1 MASFKMINSRTKIYN
16 SDGSRIYNTFNST
29 GLVNKYENHNSRFD
43 SRNKGRK
50 SDLVDSNGNKLNSC
64 SCTIAGCGKQCCRN
78 YFLIQNINF
87 KLWKFKSTYGFDY
100 GTVLAPGNKIFMGYI
115 DPQNTP
121 PPTPSFIE
129 EIGIIEDILFPNSNA
144 CIPLGEINAHDCSG
158 AFPIN
163 VRIIVRSSGNSCVLK
178 ERFINTPQKTTGLF
192 FKNPNGGNFIGG
204 VWTGIKNIDPL
215 VSVEHESYKVLGS
228 SKVGAPYRA
237 PIAGYRKT
245 LACCCRSNKGNSN
258 CYKGCLGPSYIEL
271 SGTDKFQTPMPMR
284 GEYVYLKN
292 GTFFG
297 TVTDFGYSSQGPQ
310 LRFSFKNDNTI
321 EKKIHQLIINQSNS
335 QIYLYRADGSL
346 YQYQPFTF
354 NPKFKKNLCV
364 SKEATNDVYKDSY
377 AISCQQDTRV
387 CYDRRIRSGM
397 QPKQQFCVEYKDK
410 RSGKKHKR
418 LLCPTDT
425 GWQKPYSFSYS
436 QYNKNR
442 AMNTYERGLER
453 NLRLQGAPGSACP
466 YGSAC
471 FGGTKPCCE
480 KSLYRKSGGNSCL
493 HCITS
498 GPCNQQTI
506 FYYVNTTTDP
516 TKRVKLF
523 SPGNTILFD
532 GQPIGSIESSVWS
545 ILGQTVKMNI
555 KLNNCKNTIENI
567 NGVEVKGQ
575 NGNNISN
582 GNASAIGLLKI
593 NTANVKPP
601 KNALTVW
608 KPNNN
613 KFKVQGAVTS
623 GGRLERLKL
632 DTIKAANSK
641 CRKGRRC
648 DINGNG
654 NGPYFAG
661 KPRFTGWMFNGR
673 HREIVCGNKYRQQ
686 PFGIPQLTNK
696 RRSTRPNHGK
706 SNWNPRSEGT
716 YGLYQ
721 RDTVTRRAPGCECP
735 KKVCDTKLCPNG
747 FSMDV
752 LAQDTNKY
760 LLPCPPQEEGSSDAT
775 NDPIPGDDPVI
786 VIPDEPA
793 EPEWIYS
800 GKWPRFTRNNGVA
813 GSYAGY
819 NEYSFTVINPPTQG
833 DVFPRHLLPQ
843 NAVNTFTPKY
853 IFNNNV
859 YEIIYF
865 VPNNLV
871 TIGGFLAGGCQII
884 VRAPNLPIP
893 TGTTLLSLLIGNCCE
908 IDVANGSWSQDQI
921 LISEPSFSP
930 PFPTGNPFPAST
942 LNPEQV
948 TLFTFVSNSLPLPP
962 SPIWNCSPCP
972 FTPPGTQTNQPLPA
986 GQQFTLSLS

>member
-64 SCTIAGCGKQCCRN
+64 SCTIAGCGTQCCRN

-121 PPTPSFIE
+121 PPSPSYIE

-204 VWTGIKNIDPL
+204 VWTGIKNLDPT

-245 LACCCRSNKGNSN
+245 LACCCRSNRGNSN

-271 SGTDKFQTPMPMR
+271 SLPTNIKFQTPMPMR

-321 EKKIHQLIINQSNS
+321 EKKIHQLILNQSNS

-354 NPKFKKNLCV
+354 NPKFEKNLCL

-506 FYYVNTTTDP
+506 FYYVNVVSDP
-516 TKRVKLF
+516 ITKNPFFDK
-523 SPGNTILFD
+523 GNIIYFD

-800 GKWPRFTRNNGVA
+800 GKWKRFARNGNIVIG
-813 GSYAGY
+813 GYAGY
-819 NEYSFTVINPPTQG
+819 NKYSFSDLTPGSLGG
-833 DVFPRHLLPQ
+833 DVFPRHLLPSG
-843 NAVNTFTPKY
+843 AVNLFNPTY
-853 IFNNNV
+853 NNN
-859 YEIIYF
+859 EIIYF
-865 VPNNLV
+865 VPSNV
-871 TIGGFLAGGCQII
+871 TTPQGAFGGGCQII
-884 VRAPNLPIP
+884 VRAPNLNAP

-908 IDVANGSWSQDQI
+908 IANGSWTATQI
-921 LISEPSFSP
+921 YIAEPSFSP

-948 TLFTFVSNSLPLPP
+948 TLFTYTNINFPP
-962 SPIWNCSPCP
+962 TPIWNCSPCQ
-972 FTPPGTQTNQPLPA
+972 FTPPGIPTNQPLPA

>member
-64 SCTIAGCGKQCCRN
+64 SCTITGCGTQCCRN

-100 GTVLAPGNKIFMGYI
+100 GTVLEPGNKIFMGYI

-121 PPTPSFIE
+121 PPTPSSIE

-204 VWTGIKNIDPL
+204 VWTGIKNLDPSI
-215 VSVEHESYKVLGS
+215 SVEHESYKVLGS

-271 SGTDKFQTPMPMR
+271 SLPTNIKFQTPMPMR

-321 EKKIHQLIINQSNS
+321 EKKIQQLNHNQSNN
-335 QIYLYRADGSL
+335 QISLYRADGSL
-346 YQYQPFTF
+346 YQYMPFTF

-418 LLCPTDT
+418 LLCPTDS

-442 AMNTYERGLER
+442 AMNTYERGLEK
-453 NLRLQGAPGSACP
+453 NLPIQDDSNSSCPQGEKCKNSLYPNS
-466 YGSAC
+466 
-471 FGGTKPCCE
+471 TCCE
-480 KSLYRKSGGNSCL
+480 KSQYRKSGGNACINCL
-493 HCITS
+493 
-498 GPCNQQTI
+498 
-506 FYYVNTTTDP
+506 P
-516 TKRVKLF
+516 T
-523 SPGNTILFD
+523 
-532 GQPIGSIESSVWS
+532 
-545 ILGQTVKMNI
+545 
-555 KLNNCKNTIENI
+555 NNP
-567 NGVEVKGQ
+567 
-575 NGNNISN
+575 
-582 GNASAIGLLKI
+582 SANLLS
-593 NTANVKPP
+593 
-601 KNALTVW
+601 KNAVTVW
-608 KPNNN
+608 KPNNK
-613 KFKVQGAVTS
+613 KFKVQGAVCAGS
-623 GGRLERLKL
+623 RMERLKL
-632 DTIKAANSK
+632 DTIRSANSK
-641 CRKGRRC
+641 CKRGEINERC
-648 DINGNG
+648 HPDGNG
-654 NGPYFAG
+654 KGKYFAG
-661 KPRFTGWMFNGR
+661 KPRFTGWMYNAKHLER
-673 HREIVCGNKYRQQ
+673 VWPNRNISAIRYRPQ

-696 RRSTRPNHGK
+696 GRSTRSNHGQP
-706 SNWNPRSEGT
+706 NWKPHSSGT
-716 YGLYQ
+716 YGYNQ
-721 RDTVTRRAPGCECP
+721 RTDSHNIRAPGY
-735 KKVCDTKLCPNG
+735 G
-747 FSMDV
+747 
-752 LAQDTNKY
+752 NK
-760 LLPCPPQEEGSSDAT
+760 CVADC
-775 NDPIPGDDPVI
+775 PIPDCVEPIGRTFKEWS
-786 VIPDEPA
+786 DEY
-793 EPEWIYS
+793 EGI
-800 GKWPRFTRNNGVA
+800 NNARYQGNRKCQEKA
-813 GSYAGY
+813 TFSIK
-819 NEYSFTVINPPTQG
+819 TVNP
-833 DVFPRHLLPQ
+833 
-843 NAVNTFTPKY
+843 
-853 IFNNNV
+853 
-859 YEIIYF
+859 
-865 VPNNLV
+865 
-871 TIGGFLAGGCQII
+871 
-884 VRAPNLPIP
+884 
-893 TGTTLLSLLIGNCCE
+893 
-908 IDVANGSWSQDQI
+908 
-921 LISEPSFSP
+921 
-930 PFPTGNPFPAST
+930 
-942 LNPEQV
+942 
-948 TLFTFVSNSLPLPP
+948 
-962 SPIWNCSPCP
+962 
-972 FTPPGTQTNQPLPA
+972 
-986 GQQFTLSLS
+986 

>member
-64 SCTIAGCGKQCCRN
+64 SCTITGCGTQCCRN

-121 PPTPSFIE
+121 PPTPSSIE

-144 CIPLGEINAHDCSG
+144 CIPLGEINAPDCSG

-204 VWTGIKNIDPL
+204 VWTGIKNLDPS

-271 SGTDKFQTPMPMR
+271 SLRTNIKFQTPMPMR

-321 EKKIHQLIINQSNS
+321 EKKIQQLNHNQSNN
-335 QIYLYRADGSL
+335 QISLYRADGSL

-354 NPKFKKNLCV
+354 NHNLEKNLCV

-418 LLCPTDT
+418 LLCPTDS

-442 AMNTYERGLER
+442 AMNTYERGLEK
-453 NLRLQGAPGSACP
+453 NLPIQDDSNSSCPQGEKCKNSLYPNS
-466 YGSAC
+466 
-471 FGGTKPCCE
+471 TCCE
-480 KSLYRKSGGNSCL
+480 KSQYRKSGGNACINCL
-493 HCITS
+493 
-498 GPCNQQTI
+498 
-506 FYYVNTTTDP
+506 P
-516 TKRVKLF
+516 T
-523 SPGNTILFD
+523 
-532 GQPIGSIESSVWS
+532 
-545 ILGQTVKMNI
+545 
-555 KLNNCKNTIENI
+555 NNP
-567 NGVEVKGQ
+567 
-575 NGNNISN
+575 
-582 GNASAIGLLKI
+582 SANLLS
-593 NTANVKPP
+593 
-601 KNALTVW
+601 KNAVTVW
-608 KPNNN
+608 KPNNK
-613 KFKVQGAVTS
+613 KFKVQGAVCAGS
-623 GGRLERLKL
+623 RMERLKL
-632 DTIKAANSK
+632 DTIRSANSK
-641 CRKGRRC
+641 CKRGETNERC
-648 DINGNG
+648 HPDGNG
-654 NGPYFAG
+654 KGKYFAG
-661 KPRFTGWMFNGR
+661 KPRFTGWMYNAKHLER
-673 HREIVCGNKYRQQ
+673 VWPNRNISAIRYRPQ

-696 RRSTRPNHGK
+696 GRSTRSNHGQP
-706 SNWNPRSEGT
+706 NWKPHSSGT
-716 YGLYQ
+716 YGYNQ
-721 RDTVTRRAPGCECP
+721 RTDSHNIRAPGY
-735 KKVCDTKLCPNG
+735 G
-747 FSMDV
+747 
-752 LAQDTNKY
+752 NK
-760 LLPCPPQEEGSSDAT
+760 CVADC
-775 NDPIPGDDPVI
+775 PIPDCVEPIGRTFKEWS
-786 VIPDEPA
+786 DEY
-793 EPEWIYS
+793 EGI
-800 GKWPRFTRNNGVA
+800 NNARYQGNRKCQEKA
-813 GSYAGY
+813 TFSIK
-819 NEYSFTVINPPTQG
+819 TVNP
-833 DVFPRHLLPQ
+833 
-843 NAVNTFTPKY
+843 
-853 IFNNNV
+853 
-859 YEIIYF
+859 
-865 VPNNLV
+865 
-871 TIGGFLAGGCQII
+871 
-884 VRAPNLPIP
+884 
-893 TGTTLLSLLIGNCCE
+893 
-908 IDVANGSWSQDQI
+908 
-921 LISEPSFSP
+921 
-930 PFPTGNPFPAST
+930 
-942 LNPEQV
+942 
-948 TLFTFVSNSLPLPP
+948 
-962 SPIWNCSPCP
+962 
-972 FTPPGTQTNQPLPA
+972 
-986 GQQFTLSLS
+986 

>member
-16 SDGSRIYNTFNST
+16 SNGSRIYNTFNST

-64 SCTIAGCGKQCCRN
+64 SCTITGCGKQCCRN

-87 KLWKFKSTYGFDY
+87 NLWKFKSTYGFDY

-121 PPTPSFIE
+121 PPTPSYIK

-204 VWTGIKNIDPL
+204 VWTGIKNLDPT

-321 EKKIHQLIINQSNS
+321 EKKIHQLILNQSNS

-453 NLRLQGAPGSACP
+453 NLPTQGDLNSNCP
-466 YGSAC
+466 KGKKCKKSLYRNS
-471 FGGTKPCCE
+471 TCCE
-480 KSLYRKSGGNSCL
+480 KSQYRKSGGNACCL
-493 HCITS
+493 
-498 GPCNQQTI
+498 
-506 FYYVNTTTDP
+506 P
-516 TKRVKLF
+516 T
-523 SPGNTILFD
+523 
-532 GQPIGSIESSVWS
+532 
-545 ILGQTVKMNI
+545 
-555 KLNNCKNTIENI
+555 NNP
-567 NGVEVKGQ
+567 
-575 NGNNISN
+575 
-582 GNASAIGLLKI
+582 SANLLS
-593 NTANVKPP
+593 
-601 KNALTVW
+601 KNAVTVW
-608 KPNNN
+608 KPNNK
-613 KFKVQGAVTS
+613 KFKVQGAVCAGS
-623 GGRLERLKL
+623 RMERLKL
-632 DTIKAANSK
+632 DTIRSANSK
-641 CRKGRRC
+641 CKNGETNERC
-648 DINGNG
+648 DKHGNG
-654 NGPYFAG
+654 KGKYFAG
-661 KPRFTGWMFNGR
+661 KPRFTGWMYNAKHLER
-673 HREIVCGNKYRQQ
+673 VWPNKNISAIRYRPQ

-696 RRSTRPNHGK
+696 GRSTRSNHGQP
-706 SNWNPRSEGT
+706 NWKPHSSGT
-716 YGLYQ
+716 YGYNQ
-721 RDTVTRRAPGCECP
+721 RTDSHNIRAPGY
-735 KKVCDTKLCPNG
+735 G
-747 FSMDV
+747 
-752 LAQDTNKY
+752 NK
-760 LLPCPPQEEGSSDAT
+760 CVADC
-775 NDPIPGDDPVI
+775 PIPDCVEPIGRTFKEWS
-786 VIPDEPA
+786 DEYEGINNA
-793 EPEWIYS
+793 RYQGNRKCQEKILFSAKNYS
-800 GKWPRFTRNNGVA
+800 P
-813 GSYAGY
+813 
-819 NEYSFTVINPPTQG
+819 I
-833 DVFPRHLLPQ
+833 
-843 NAVNTFTPKY
+843 NTF
-853 IFNNNV
+853 
-859 YEIIYF
+859 
-865 VPNNLV
+865 
-871 TIGGFLAGGCQII
+871 
-884 VRAPNLPIP
+884 
-893 TGTTLLSLLIGNCCE
+893 
-908 IDVANGSWSQDQI
+908 
-921 LISEPSFSP
+921 
-930 PFPTGNPFPAST
+930 
-942 LNPEQV
+942 
-948 TLFTFVSNSLPLPP
+948 
-962 SPIWNCSPCP
+962 
-972 FTPPGTQTNQPLPA
+972 
-986 GQQFTLSLS
+986 

>member
-64 SCTIAGCGKQCCRN
+64 SCTITGCGTQCCRN

-121 PPTPSFIE
+121 PPTPSSIE

-144 CIPLGEINAHDCSG
+144 CIPLGEINAPDCSG

-204 VWTGIKNIDPL
+204 VWTGIKNLDPS

-271 SGTDKFQTPMPMR
+271 SLPTNIKFQTPMPMR

-321 EKKIHQLIINQSNS
+321 EKKIQQLNHNQSNS
-335 QIYLYRADGSL
+335 QISLYRADGSL

-354 NPKFKKNLCV
+354 NHNLEKNLCV

-418 LLCPTDT
+418 LLCPTDS

-442 AMNTYERGLER
+442 AMNTYERGLEK
-453 NLRLQGAPGSACP
+453 NLPIQDDSNSSCPQGEKCKNSLYPNS
-466 YGSAC
+466 
-471 FGGTKPCCE
+471 TCCE
-480 KSLYRKSGGNSCL
+480 KSQYRKSGGNACINCL
-493 HCITS
+493 
-498 GPCNQQTI
+498 
-506 FYYVNTTTDP
+506 P
-516 TKRVKLF
+516 T
-523 SPGNTILFD
+523 
-532 GQPIGSIESSVWS
+532 
-545 ILGQTVKMNI
+545 
-555 KLNNCKNTIENI
+555 NNP
-567 NGVEVKGQ
+567 
-575 NGNNISN
+575 
-582 GNASAIGLLKI
+582 SANLLS
-593 NTANVKPP
+593 
-601 KNALTVW
+601 KNAVTVW
-608 KPNNN
+608 KPNNK
-613 KFKVQGAVTS
+613 KFKVQGAVCAGS
-623 GGRLERLKL
+623 RMERLKL
-632 DTIKAANSK
+632 DTIRSANSK
-641 CRKGRRC
+641 CKRGETNERC
-648 DINGNG
+648 HPDGNG
-654 NGPYFAG
+654 KGKYFAG
-661 KPRFTGWMFNGR
+661 KPRFTGWMYNAKHLER
-673 HREIVCGNKYRQQ
+673 VWPNRNISAIRYRPQ

-696 RRSTRPNHGK
+696 GRSTRSNHG
-706 SNWNPRSEGT
+706 
-716 YGLYQ
+716 Q
-721 RDTVTRRAPGCECP
+721 
-735 KKVCDTKLCPNG
+735 
-747 FSMDV
+747 
-752 LAQDTNKY
+752 
-760 LLPCPPQEEGSSDAT
+760 
-775 NDPIPGDDPVI
+775 
-786 VIPDEPA
+786 
-793 EPEWIYS
+793 
-800 GKWPRFTRNNGVA
+800 
-813 GSYAGY
+813 
-819 NEYSFTVINPPTQG
+819 PT
-833 DVFPRHLLPQ
+833 LE
-843 NAVNTFTPKY
+843 T
-853 IFNNNV
+853 
-859 YEIIYF
+859 
-865 VPNNLV
+865 
-871 TIGGFLAGGCQII
+871 
-884 VRAPNLPIP
+884 
-893 TGTTLLSLLIGNCCE
+893 SLL
-908 IDVANGSWSQDQI
+908 
-921 LISEPSFSP
+921 
-930 PFPTGNPFPAST
+930 
-942 LNPEQV
+942 
-948 TLFTFVSNSLPLPP
+948 
-962 SPIWNCSPCP
+962 WN
-972 FTPPGTQTNQPLPA
+972 LWI
-986 GQQFTLSLS
+986 

>member
-64 SCTIAGCGKQCCRN
+64 SCTITGCGTQCCRN

-100 GTVLAPGNKIFMGYI
+100 GTVLEPGNKIFMGYI

-121 PPTPSFIE
+121 PPTPSSIE

-204 VWTGIKNIDPL
+204 VWTGIKNLDPS

-271 SGTDKFQTPMPMR
+271 SLPTNIKFQTPMPMR

-321 EKKIHQLIINQSNS
+321 EKKIHQLILNQSNS

-346 YQYQPFTF
+346 YQYMPFTF

-418 LLCPTDT
+418 LLCPTDS

-442 AMNTYERGLER
+442 AMNTYERGLEK
-453 NLRLQGAPGSACP
+453 NLPIQDDSNSSCPQGEKCKNSLYPNS
-466 YGSAC
+466 
-471 FGGTKPCCE
+471 TCCE
-480 KSLYRKSGGNSCL
+480 KSQYRKSGGNACINCL
-493 HCITS
+493 
-498 GPCNQQTI
+498 
-506 FYYVNTTTDP
+506 P
-516 TKRVKLF
+516 T
-523 SPGNTILFD
+523 
-532 GQPIGSIESSVWS
+532 
-545 ILGQTVKMNI
+545 
-555 KLNNCKNTIENI
+555 NNP
-567 NGVEVKGQ
+567 
-575 NGNNISN
+575 
-582 GNASAIGLLKI
+582 SANLLS
-593 NTANVKPP
+593 
-601 KNALTVW
+601 KNAVTVW
-608 KPNNN
+608 KPNNK
-613 KFKVQGAVTS
+613 KFKVQGAVCAGS
-623 GGRLERLKL
+623 RMERLKL
-632 DTIKAANSK
+632 DTIRSANSK
-641 CRKGRRC
+641 CKRGEINERC
-648 DINGNG
+648 HPDGNG
-654 NGPYFAG
+654 KGKYFAG
-661 KPRFTGWMFNGR
+661 KPRFTGWMYNAKHLER
-673 HREIVCGNKYRQQ
+673 VWPNRNISAIRYRPQ

-696 RRSTRPNHGK
+696 GRSTRSNHGQPTWK
-706 SNWNPRSEGT
+706 PHSSGT
-716 YGLYQ
+716 YGYNQ
-721 RDTVTRRAPGCECP
+721 RTDSHNIRAPGY
-735 KKVCDTKLCPNG
+735 G
-747 FSMDV
+747 
-752 LAQDTNKY
+752 NK
-760 LLPCPPQEEGSSDAT
+760 C
-775 NDPIPGDDPVI
+775 
-786 VIPDEPA
+786 
-793 EPEWIYS
+793 
-800 GKWPRFTRNNGVA
+800 
-813 GSYAGY
+813 
-819 NEYSFTVINPPTQG
+819 
-833 DVFPRHLLPQ
+833 
-843 NAVNTFTPKY
+843 
-853 IFNNNV
+853 
-859 YEIIYF
+859 
-865 VPNNLV
+865 
-871 TIGGFLAGGCQII
+871 
-884 VRAPNLPIP
+884 
-893 TGTTLLSLLIGNCCE
+893 
-908 IDVANGSWSQDQI
+908 VANCPMPDCVKPIGKRTFKEWSDEYEGINNARYQGNRKCQ
-921 LISEPSFSP
+921 EKATFSIK
-930 PFPTGNPFPAST
+930 TVNP
-942 LNPEQV
+942 
-948 TLFTFVSNSLPLPP
+948 
-962 SPIWNCSPCP
+962 
-972 FTPPGTQTNQPLPA
+972 
-986 GQQFTLSLS
+986 

>member
-64 SCTIAGCGKQCCRN
+64 SCTIAGCGTQCCRN

-121 PPTPSFIE
+121 PPTPSYIE

-204 VWTGIKNIDPL
+204 VWTGIKNLDPT

-245 LACCCRSNKGNSN
+245 LACCCRSNRGNSN

-271 SGTDKFQTPMPMR
+271 SLPTNIKFQTPMPMR

-321 EKKIHQLIINQSNS
+321 EKKIHQLILNQSNS

-354 NPKFKKNLCV
+354 NPKFEKNLCV

-506 FYYVNTTTDP
+506 FYYVNVVSDP
-516 TKRVKLF
+516 ITKNPFFDK
-523 SPGNTILFD
+523 GNIIYFD

-800 GKWPRFTRNNGVA
+800 GKWKRFARNGNIVIG
-813 GSYAGY
+813 GYAGY
-819 NEYSFTVINPPTQG
+819 NKYSFSDLTPGSLGG
-833 DVFPRHLLPQ
+833 DVFPRHLLPSG
-843 NAVNTFTPKY
+843 AVNLFNPTY
-853 IFNNNV
+853 NNN
-859 YEIIYF
+859 EIIYF
-865 VPNNLV
+865 VPSNV
-871 TIGGFLAGGCQII
+871 TTPQGAFGGGCQII
-884 VRAPNLPIP
+884 VRAPNLNAP

-908 IDVANGSWSQDQI
+908 IANGSWTATQI
-921 LISEPSFSP
+921 YIAEPSFSP

-948 TLFTFVSNSLPLPP
+948 TLFTYTNINFPP
-962 SPIWNCSPCP
+962 TPIWNCSPCQ
-972 FTPPGTQTNQPLPA
+972 FTPPGIPTNQPLPA

>member
-64 SCTIAGCGKQCCRN
+64 SCTIAGCGTQCCRN

-87 KLWKFKSTYGFDY
+87 NLWKHKSTYGFDY

-121 PPTPSFIE
+121 PPTPSSIE

-178 ERFINTPQKTTGLF
+178 ERFINTPHKTTGLF

-245 LACCCRSNKGNSN
+245 LACCCRSNRGNSN

-321 EKKIHQLIINQSNS
+321 KKKIQQLKHNQSNN
-335 QIYLYRADGSL
+335 QISLYRADGSL

-410 RSGKKHKR
+410 QSGKKHKR

-453 NLRLQGAPGSACP
+453 NLRLQGVPGSACP

-506 FYYVNTTTDP
+506 FYYVNVVSDP
-516 TKRVKLF
+516 ITKNPFFDK
-523 SPGNTILFD
+523 GNIIYFD

-800 GKWPRFTRNNGVA
+800 GKWPRITRNNTFVG
-813 GSYAGY
+813 GYAGY
-819 NEYSFTVINPPTQG
+819 NEYSFTVMNPNTQG

-853 IFNNNV
+853 IYNNNV

-865 VPNNLV
+865 VPNNLA
-871 TIGGFLAGGCQII
+871 TIGGSLTGGCQII
-884 VRAPNLPIP
+884 VRAPNLNAP
-893 TGTTLLSLLIGNCCE
+893 TGTTLLELLIGNCCE
-908 IDVANGSWSQDQI
+908 IANGSWTATQI
-921 LISEPSFSP
+921 YIAEPSFSP

-948 TLFTFVSNSLPLPP
+948 TLFTYTNINFPP
-962 SPIWNCSPCP
+962 TPIWNCSPCQ
-972 FTPPGTQTNQPLPA
+972 FTPPGIPTNQPLPA

>member
-16 SDGSRIYNTFNST
+16 SNGSRIYNTFNST

-64 SCTIAGCGKQCCRN
+64 SCTITGCGKQCCRN

-87 KLWKFKSTYGFDY
+87 NLWKFKSTYGFDY

-121 PPTPSFIE
+121 PPTPSYIK

-204 VWTGIKNIDPL
+204 VWTGIKNLDPT

-321 EKKIHQLIINQSNS
+321 EKKIHQLILNQSNS

-471 FGGTKPCCE
+471 FGGTKTKPCCE

-506 FYYVNTTTDP
+506 FYYVNTAFDP
-516 TKRVKLF
+516 IPKNQTFF
-523 SPGNTILFD
+523 SPGNIIYFD
-532 GQPIGSIESSVWS
+532 GHPIGSIESSVWS

-555 KLNNCKNTIENI
+555 KLDNCKNTIENI
-567 NGVEVKGQ
+567 NGVEVKGPT
-575 NGNNISN
+575 GNNIPN
-582 GNASAIGLLKI
+582 NIAIAIGLLKI

-800 GKWPRFTRNNGVA
+800 GKWKRFARNGNIVIG
-813 GSYAGY
+813 GYAGY
-819 NEYSFTVINPPTQG
+819 NKYSFSDLTPGSLGG
-833 DVFPRHLLPQ
+833 DVFPRHLLPSG
-843 NAVNTFTPKY
+843 AVNLFNPTY
-853 IFNNNV
+853 NNN
-859 YEIIYF
+859 EIIYF
-865 VPNNLV
+865 VPSNV
-871 TIGGFLAGGCQII
+871 TTPQGAFGGGCQII
-884 VRAPNLPIP
+884 VRGTNNPQPNNILLTKLTGDCCVLTGGTWTTTPLTIGPP
-893 TGTTLLSLLIGNCCE
+893 TFN
-908 IDVANGSWSQDQI
+908 V
-921 LISEPSFSP
+921 
-930 PFPTGNPFPAST
+930 PFPVTNPLTA
-942 LNPEQV
+942 PEQV
-948 TLFTFVSNSLPLPP
+948 TLFTYTNNSFPP

-972 FTPPGTQTNQPLPA
+972 FNFTGSTPTNQPLPA

>member
-64 SCTIAGCGKQCCRN
+64 SCTITGCGTQCCRN

-121 PPTPSFIE
+121 PPTPSSIE

-144 CIPLGEINAHDCSG
+144 CIPLGEINAPDCSG

-204 VWTGIKNIDPL
+204 VWTGIKNLDPS

-271 SGTDKFQTPMPMR
+271 SLPTNIKFQTPMPMR

-321 EKKIHQLIINQSNS
+321 EKKIQQLNHNQSNN
-335 QIYLYRADGSL
+335 QISLYRADGSL

-354 NPKFKKNLCV
+354 NHNLEKNLCV

-418 LLCPTDT
+418 LLCPTDS

-442 AMNTYERGLER
+442 AMNTYERGLEK
-453 NLRLQGAPGSACP
+453 NLPIQDDSNSSCPQGEKCKNSLYPNS
-466 YGSAC
+466 
-471 FGGTKPCCE
+471 TCCE
-480 KSLYRKSGGNSCL
+480 KSQYRKSGGNACINCL
-493 HCITS
+493 
-498 GPCNQQTI
+498 
-506 FYYVNTTTDP
+506 P
-516 TKRVKLF
+516 T
-523 SPGNTILFD
+523 
-532 GQPIGSIESSVWS
+532 
-545 ILGQTVKMNI
+545 
-555 KLNNCKNTIENI
+555 NNP
-567 NGVEVKGQ
+567 
-575 NGNNISN
+575 
-582 GNASAIGLLKI
+582 SANLLS
-593 NTANVKPP
+593 
-601 KNALTVW
+601 KNAVTVW
-608 KPNNN
+608 KPNNK
-613 KFKVQGAVTS
+613 KFKVQGAVCAGS
-623 GGRLERLKL
+623 RMERLKL
-632 DTIKAANSK
+632 DTIRSANSK
-641 CRKGRRC
+641 CKRGETNERC
-648 DINGNG
+648 HPDGNG
-654 NGPYFAG
+654 KGKYFAG
-661 KPRFTGWMFNGR
+661 KPRFTGWMYNAKHLER
-673 HREIVCGNKYRQQ
+673 VWPNRNISAIRYRPQ

-696 RRSTRPNHGK
+696 GRSTRSNHGQP
-706 SNWNPRSEGT
+706 NWKPHSSGT
-716 YGLYQ
+716 YGYNQ
-721 RDTVTRRAPGCECP
+721 RTDSHNIRAPGY
-735 KKVCDTKLCPNG
+735 G
-747 FSMDV
+747 
-752 LAQDTNKY
+752 NK
-760 LLPCPPQEEGSSDAT
+760 CVADC
-775 NDPIPGDDPVI
+775 PIPDCVEPIGRTFKEWS
-786 VIPDEPA
+786 DEY
-793 EPEWIYS
+793 EGI
-800 GKWPRFTRNNGVA
+800 NNARYQGNRKCQEKA
-813 GSYAGY
+813 TFSIK
-819 NEYSFTVINPPTQG
+819 TVNP
-833 DVFPRHLLPQ
+833 
-843 NAVNTFTPKY
+843 
-853 IFNNNV
+853 
-859 YEIIYF
+859 
-865 VPNNLV
+865 
-871 TIGGFLAGGCQII
+871 
-884 VRAPNLPIP
+884 
-893 TGTTLLSLLIGNCCE
+893 
-908 IDVANGSWSQDQI
+908 
-921 LISEPSFSP
+921 
-930 PFPTGNPFPAST
+930 
-942 LNPEQV
+942 
-948 TLFTFVSNSLPLPP
+948 
-962 SPIWNCSPCP
+962 
-972 FTPPGTQTNQPLPA
+972 
-986 GQQFTLSLS
+986 

>member
-64 SCTIAGCGKQCCRN
+64 SCTITGCGTQCCRN

-100 GTVLAPGNKIFMGYI
+100 GTVLEPGNKIFMGYI

-121 PPTPSFIE
+121 PPTPSSIE

-204 VWTGIKNIDPL
+204 VWTGIKNLDPS

-271 SGTDKFQTPMPMR
+271 SLPTNIKFQTPMPMR

-321 EKKIHQLIINQSNS
+321 EKKIHQLILNQSNS

-346 YQYQPFTF
+346 YQYMPFTF

-418 LLCPTDT
+418 LLCPTDS

-442 AMNTYERGLER
+442 AMNTYERGLEK
-453 NLRLQGAPGSACP
+453 NLPIQDDSNSSCPQGEKCKNSLYPNS
-466 YGSAC
+466 
-471 FGGTKPCCE
+471 TCCE
-480 KSLYRKSGGNSCL
+480 KSQYRKSGGNACINCL
-493 HCITS
+493 
-498 GPCNQQTI
+498 
-506 FYYVNTTTDP
+506 P
-516 TKRVKLF
+516 T
-523 SPGNTILFD
+523 
-532 GQPIGSIESSVWS
+532 
-545 ILGQTVKMNI
+545 
-555 KLNNCKNTIENI
+555 NNP
-567 NGVEVKGQ
+567 
-575 NGNNISN
+575 
-582 GNASAIGLLKI
+582 SANLLS
-593 NTANVKPP
+593 
-601 KNALTVW
+601 KNAVTVW
-608 KPNNN
+608 KPNNK
-613 KFKVQGAVTS
+613 KFKVQGAVCAGS
-623 GGRLERLKL
+623 RMERLKL
-632 DTIKAANSK
+632 DTIRSANSK
-641 CRKGRRC
+641 CKRGEINERC
-648 DINGNG
+648 HPDGNG
-654 NGPYFAG
+654 KGKYFAG
-661 KPRFTGWMFNGR
+661 KPRFTGWMYNAKHLER
-673 HREIVCGNKYRQQ
+673 VWPNRNISAIRYRPQ

-696 RRSTRPNHGK
+696 GRSTRSNHGQPTWK
-706 SNWNPRSEGT
+706 PHSSGT
-716 YGLYQ
+716 YGYNQ
-721 RDTVTRRAPGCECP
+721 RTDSHNIRAPGY
-735 KKVCDTKLCPNG
+735 G
-747 FSMDV
+747 
-752 LAQDTNKY
+752 NK
-760 LLPCPPQEEGSSDAT
+760 C
-775 NDPIPGDDPVI
+775 
-786 VIPDEPA
+786 
-793 EPEWIYS
+793 
-800 GKWPRFTRNNGVA
+800 
-813 GSYAGY
+813 
-819 NEYSFTVINPPTQG
+819 
-833 DVFPRHLLPQ
+833 
-843 NAVNTFTPKY
+843 
-853 IFNNNV
+853 
-859 YEIIYF
+859 
-865 VPNNLV
+865 
-871 TIGGFLAGGCQII
+871 
-884 VRAPNLPIP
+884 
-893 TGTTLLSLLIGNCCE
+893 
-908 IDVANGSWSQDQI
+908 VANCPMPDCVKPIGKRTFKEWSDEYEGINNARYQGNRKCQ
-921 LISEPSFSP
+921 EKATFSIK
-930 PFPTGNPFPAST
+930 T
-942 LNPEQV
+942 
-948 TLFTFVSNSLPLPP
+948 
-962 SPIWNCSPCP
+962 
-972 FTPPGTQTNQPLPA
+972 
-986 GQQFTLSLS
+986 

>member
-64 SCTIAGCGKQCCRN
+64 SCTITGCGTQCCRN

-100 GTVLAPGNKIFMGYI
+100 GTVLEPGNKIFMGYI

-121 PPTPSFIE
+121 PPTPSSIE

-204 VWTGIKNIDPL
+204 VWTGIKNLDPS

-271 SGTDKFQTPMPMR
+271 SLPTNIKFQTPMPMR

-321 EKKIHQLIINQSNS
+321 EKKIHQLILNQSNS

-354 NPKFKKNLCV
+354 NHNLEKNLCV

-418 LLCPTDT
+418 LLCPTDS

-442 AMNTYERGLER
+442 AMNTYERGLEK
-453 NLRLQGAPGSACP
+453 NLPIQDDSNSSCPQGEKCKNSLYPNS
-466 YGSAC
+466 
-471 FGGTKPCCE
+471 TCCE
-480 KSLYRKSGGNSCL
+480 KSQYRKSGGNACINCL
-493 HCITS
+493 
-498 GPCNQQTI
+498 
-506 FYYVNTTTDP
+506 P
-516 TKRVKLF
+516 T
-523 SPGNTILFD
+523 
-532 GQPIGSIESSVWS
+532 
-545 ILGQTVKMNI
+545 
-555 KLNNCKNTIENI
+555 NNP
-567 NGVEVKGQ
+567 
-575 NGNNISN
+575 
-582 GNASAIGLLKI
+582 SANLLS
-593 NTANVKPP
+593 
-601 KNALTVW
+601 KNAVTVW
-608 KPNNN
+608 KPNNK
-613 KFKVQGAVTS
+613 KFKVQGAVCAGS
-623 GGRLERLKL
+623 RMERLKL
-632 DTIKAANSK
+632 DTIRSANSK
-641 CRKGRRC
+641 CKRGEINERC
-648 DINGNG
+648 HPDGNG
-654 NGPYFAG
+654 KGKYFAG
-661 KPRFTGWMFNGR
+661 KPRFTGWMYNAKHLER
-673 HREIVCGNKYRQQ
+673 VWPNRNISAIRYRPQ

-696 RRSTRPNHGK
+696 GRSTRSNHGQPTWK
-706 SNWNPRSEGT
+706 PHSSGT
-716 YGLYQ
+716 YGYNQ
-721 RDTVTRRAPGCECP
+721 RTDSHNIRAPGY
-735 KKVCDTKLCPNG
+735 G
-747 FSMDV
+747 
-752 LAQDTNKY
+752 NK
-760 LLPCPPQEEGSSDAT
+760 C
-775 NDPIPGDDPVI
+775 
-786 VIPDEPA
+786 
-793 EPEWIYS
+793 
-800 GKWPRFTRNNGVA
+800 
-813 GSYAGY
+813 
-819 NEYSFTVINPPTQG
+819 
-833 DVFPRHLLPQ
+833 
-843 NAVNTFTPKY
+843 
-853 IFNNNV
+853 
-859 YEIIYF
+859 
-865 VPNNLV
+865 
-871 TIGGFLAGGCQII
+871 
-884 VRAPNLPIP
+884 
-893 TGTTLLSLLIGNCCE
+893 
-908 IDVANGSWSQDQI
+908 VANCPMPDCVKPIGKRTFKEWSDEYEGINNARYQGNRKCQ
-921 LISEPSFSP
+921 EKATFSIK
-930 PFPTGNPFPAST
+930 TVNP
-942 LNPEQV
+942 
-948 TLFTFVSNSLPLPP
+948 
-962 SPIWNCSPCP
+962 
-972 FTPPGTQTNQPLPA
+972 
-986 GQQFTLSLS
+986 

>member
-64 SCTIAGCGKQCCRN
+64 SCTITGCGTQCCRN

-100 GTVLAPGNKIFMGYI
+100 GTVLEPGNKIFMGYI

-121 PPTPSFIE
+121 PPTPSSIE

-204 VWTGIKNIDPL
+204 VWTGIKNLDPS

-271 SGTDKFQTPMPMR
+271 SLPTNIKFQTPMPMR

-321 EKKIHQLIINQSNS
+321 EKKIHQLILNQSNS

-346 YQYQPFTF
+346 YQYMPFTF

-418 LLCPTDT
+418 LLCPTDS

-442 AMNTYERGLER
+442 AMNTYERGLEK
-453 NLRLQGAPGSACP
+453 NLPIQDDSNSSCPQGEKCKNSLYPNS
-466 YGSAC
+466 
-471 FGGTKPCCE
+471 TCCE
-480 KSLYRKSGGNSCL
+480 KSQYRKSGGNACINCL
-493 HCITS
+493 
-498 GPCNQQTI
+498 
-506 FYYVNTTTDP
+506 P
-516 TKRVKLF
+516 T
-523 SPGNTILFD
+523 
-532 GQPIGSIESSVWS
+532 
-545 ILGQTVKMNI
+545 
-555 KLNNCKNTIENI
+555 NNP
-567 NGVEVKGQ
+567 
-575 NGNNISN
+575 
-582 GNASAIGLLKI
+582 SANLLS
-593 NTANVKPP
+593 
-601 KNALTVW
+601 KNAVTVW
-608 KPNNN
+608 KPNNK
-613 KFKVQGAVTS
+613 KFKVQGAVCAGS
-623 GGRLERLKL
+623 RMERLKL
-632 DTIKAANSK
+632 DTIRSANSK
-641 CRKGRRC
+641 CKRGEINERC
-648 DINGNG
+648 HPDGNG
-654 NGPYFAG
+654 KGKYFAG
-661 KPRFTGWMFNGR
+661 KPRFTGWMYNAKHLER
-673 HREIVCGNKYRQQ
+673 VWPNRNISAIRYRPQ

-696 RRSTRPNHGK
+696 GRSTRSNHGQP
-706 SNWNPRSEGT
+706 NWKPHSSGT
-716 YGLYQ
+716 YGYNQ
-721 RDTVTRRAPGCECP
+721 RTDSHNIRAPGY
-735 KKVCDTKLCPNG
+735 G
-747 FSMDV
+747 
-752 LAQDTNKY
+752 NK
-760 LLPCPPQEEGSSDAT
+760 CVADC
-775 NDPIPGDDPVI
+775 PIPDCVEPIGRTFKEWS
-786 VIPDEPA
+786 DEY
-793 EPEWIYS
+793 EGI
-800 GKWPRFTRNNGVA
+800 NNARYQGNRKCQEKA
-813 GSYAGY
+813 TFSIK
-819 NEYSFTVINPPTQG
+819 TVNP
-833 DVFPRHLLPQ
+833 
-843 NAVNTFTPKY
+843 
-853 IFNNNV
+853 
-859 YEIIYF
+859 
-865 VPNNLV
+865 
-871 TIGGFLAGGCQII
+871 
-884 VRAPNLPIP
+884 
-893 TGTTLLSLLIGNCCE
+893 
-908 IDVANGSWSQDQI
+908 
-921 LISEPSFSP
+921 
-930 PFPTGNPFPAST
+930 
-942 LNPEQV
+942 
-948 TLFTFVSNSLPLPP
+948 
-962 SPIWNCSPCP
+962 
-972 FTPPGTQTNQPLPA
+972 
-986 GQQFTLSLS
+986 

>member
-64 SCTIAGCGKQCCRN
+64 SCTITGCGTQCCRN

-121 PPTPSFIE
+121 PPTPSSIE

-144 CIPLGEINAHDCSG
+144 CIPLGEINAPDCSG

-204 VWTGIKNIDPL
+204 VWTGIKNLDPS

-271 SGTDKFQTPMPMR
+271 SLPTNIKFQTPMPMR

-321 EKKIHQLIINQSNS
+321 EKKIHQLILNQSNS

-354 NPKFKKNLCV
+354 NHNLEKNLCV

-418 LLCPTDT
+418 LLCPTDS

-442 AMNTYERGLER
+442 AMNTYERGLEK
-453 NLRLQGAPGSACP
+453 NLPIQDDSNSSCPQGEKCKNSLYPNS
-466 YGSAC
+466 
-471 FGGTKPCCE
+471 TCCE
-480 KSLYRKSGGNSCL
+480 KSQYRKSGGNACINCL
-493 HCITS
+493 
-498 GPCNQQTI
+498 
-506 FYYVNTTTDP
+506 P
-516 TKRVKLF
+516 T
-523 SPGNTILFD
+523 
-532 GQPIGSIESSVWS
+532 
-545 ILGQTVKMNI
+545 
-555 KLNNCKNTIENI
+555 NNP
-567 NGVEVKGQ
+567 
-575 NGNNISN
+575 
-582 GNASAIGLLKI
+582 SANLLS
-593 NTANVKPP
+593 
-601 KNALTVW
+601 KNAVTVW
-608 KPNNN
+608 KPNNK
-613 KFKVQGAVTS
+613 KFKVQGAVCAGS
-623 GGRLERLKL
+623 RMERLKL
-632 DTIKAANSK
+632 DTIRSANSK
-641 CRKGRRC
+641 CKRGETNERC
-648 DINGNG
+648 HPDGNG
-654 NGPYFAG
+654 KGKYFAG
-661 KPRFTGWMFNGR
+661 KPRFTGWMYNAKHLER
-673 HREIVCGNKYRQQ
+673 VWPNRNISAIRYRPQ

-696 RRSTRPNHGK
+696 GRSTRSNHGQP
-706 SNWNPRSEGT
+706 NWKPHSSGT
-716 YGLYQ
+716 YGYNQ
-721 RDTVTRRAPGCECP
+721 RTDSHNIRAPGY
-735 KKVCDTKLCPNG
+735 G
-747 FSMDV
+747 
-752 LAQDTNKY
+752 NK
-760 LLPCPPQEEGSSDAT
+760 CVADC
-775 NDPIPGDDPVI
+775 PIPDCVEPIGRTFKEWS
-786 VIPDEPA
+786 DEY
-793 EPEWIYS
+793 EGI
-800 GKWPRFTRNNGVA
+800 NNARYQGNRKCQEKA
-813 GSYAGY
+813 TFSIK
-819 NEYSFTVINPPTQG
+819 TVNP
-833 DVFPRHLLPQ
+833 
-843 NAVNTFTPKY
+843 
-853 IFNNNV
+853 
-859 YEIIYF
+859 
-865 VPNNLV
+865 
-871 TIGGFLAGGCQII
+871 
-884 VRAPNLPIP
+884 
-893 TGTTLLSLLIGNCCE
+893 
-908 IDVANGSWSQDQI
+908 
-921 LISEPSFSP
+921 
-930 PFPTGNPFPAST
+930 
-942 LNPEQV
+942 
-948 TLFTFVSNSLPLPP
+948 
-962 SPIWNCSPCP
+962 
-972 FTPPGTQTNQPLPA
+972 
-986 GQQFTLSLS
+986 